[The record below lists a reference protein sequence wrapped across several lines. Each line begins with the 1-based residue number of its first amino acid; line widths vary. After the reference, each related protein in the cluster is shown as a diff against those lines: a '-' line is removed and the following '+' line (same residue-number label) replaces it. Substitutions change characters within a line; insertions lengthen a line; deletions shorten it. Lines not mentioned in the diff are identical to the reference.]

1 MKLFELGARKPSK
14 EAAKVFE
21 SYFGD
26 SINVD
31 VISAKQAQMMLG
43 KVRKLVNEHKATAA
57 YHKSEQNPTYLK
69 LMMMERV
76 LATKVKEGGNT
87 VGYASPAGSD
97 FNTQMAKNKST
108 SFNPVVAAASA
119 ADQQKN
125 QQQQQN
131 AQAQSAGA
139 KMTSSNSVGVT
150 NSAAPNLQMATNA
163 VANGTATPAQAAM
176 VAKAAQMNESY
187 RRKIYHLL
195 RESEVQ
201 QAQVVLA
208 AQDMVD
214 EVQKMSEQVSA
225 MQFKDLPALVDQ
237 IKNQVGVD
245 QAMQFNTDA
254 TAALAGLL
262 QNLQGA
268 RQQLDQALGVVTG
281 QGAPAVPGMDDGM
294 GGELPPEPMPGE
306 EPELDAEPDLGGL
319 DDEEDTDSPLPGGAG
334 LGREKR

>member
-1 MKLFELGARKPSK
+1 MKLFELATTKPSK
-14 EAAKVFE
+14 QAAKVFE

-31 VISAKQAQMMLG
+31 VISAKQARMMLN
-43 KVRKLVNEHKATAA
+43 KVRKLVNEHRGTPAF
-57 YHKSEQNPTYLK
+57 HHSEKNPTYLK

-76 LATKVKEGGNT
+76 LSTKLKEVST
-87 VGYASPAGSD
+87 VAVGSTAGANQNQQQSTAGMPPVNPTAAAGDEAKQKQLQANKLASIKDPALKTALTKANAGQGM
-97 FNTQMAKNKST
+97 TPQEQQK
-108 SFNPVVAAASA
+108 VAAA
-119 ADQQKN
+119 
-125 QQQQQN
+125 
-131 AQAQSAGA
+131 
-139 KMTSSNSVGVT
+139 
-150 NSAAPNLQMATNA
+150 
-163 VANGTATPAQAAM
+163 AM
-176 VAKAAQMNESY
+176 QTESKSL
-187 RRKIYHLL
+187 RRQLYNIL

-214 EVQKMSEQVSA
+214 EVQKMSEQVSS
-225 MQFKDLPALVDQ
+225 MQFKDLPALCDQ

-281 QGAPAVPGMDDGM
+281 QAAPAVPGEDDGF
-294 GGELPPEPMPGE
+294 GGEM
-306 EPELDAEPDLGGL
+306 DAEPDLGGV
-319 DDEEDTDSPLPGGAG
+319 DDVEADIDVDVDAEEGPDLSGVD

>member
-1 MKLFELGARKPSK
+1 MKLFELAAQPSK
-14 EAAKVFE
+14 SAAKVYE

-31 VISAKQAQMMLG
+31 VMSAKQARTMLT
-43 KVRKLVNEHKATAA
+43 KVRRLVNEHRATTAF
-57 YHKSEQNPTYLK
+57 HQSEKNPTYLK

-76 LATKVKEGGNT
+76 LATKVKETST
-87 VGYASPAGSD
+87 V
-97 FNTQMAKNKST
+97 
-108 SFNPVVAAASA
+108 PVGAAAGA
-119 ADQQKN
+119 TQNVN
-125 QQQQQN
+125 QQQN
-131 AQAQSAGA
+131 
-139 KMTSSNSVGVT
+139 N
-150 NSAAPNLQMATNA
+150 
-163 VANGTATPAQAAM
+163 VANPNPTVSKGQAIDAAKLAMIKDPKLKGAMTKASQGQALNVQDQQLVAQAAM
-176 VAKAAQMNESY
+176 QTES
-187 RRKIYHLL
+187 RNMRATLYHIL

-214 EVQKMSEQVSA
+214 EVQKMSEQVSS
-225 MQFKDLPALVDQ
+225 MQFKDLPALCDQ

-281 QGAPAVPGMDDGM
+281 QAAPAVPGMDDGM
-294 GGELPPEPMPGE
+294 GGELPPEDDLGAE
-306 EPELDAEPDLGGL
+306 VDLSAEPDLGGI
-319 DDEEDTDSPLPGGAG
+319 DAEIDIEEPAAPPAG
-334 LGREKR
+334 LGRAKR